1 MKVRDEGGRRHLFD
15 IMAKGVG
22 AYRLNC
28 MGSLIGSYAN
38 ISNFLTAF

>member
-1 MKVRDEGGRRHLFD
+1 MKVRDEGGRRNLFD

-28 MGSLIGSYAN
+28 MGSLIGSYTR
-38 ISNFLTAF
+38 SNFLTAF